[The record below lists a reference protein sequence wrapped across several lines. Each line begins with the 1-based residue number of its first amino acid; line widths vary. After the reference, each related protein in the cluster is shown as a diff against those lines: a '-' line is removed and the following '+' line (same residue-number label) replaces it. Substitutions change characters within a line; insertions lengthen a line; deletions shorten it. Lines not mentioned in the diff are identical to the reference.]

1 MLGLGSSYKVYS
13 FINNINL
20 NNDNDVIKKWLLG
33 ETLVTFGDMH
43 EIALVQTLKSVQ
55 KVLTK

>member
-33 ETLVTFGDMH
+33 QTLVIFGDMH
-43 EIALVQTLKSVQ
+43 EIALD
-55 KVLTK
+55 